1 MVVPFQ
7 FKPTRGKHSF
17 WDTLLTC
24 HQGTGRHDPKIYDLL
39 QYHVIEF
46 DILILSFFADI
57 SGVPIV
63 DDIVDAGEDVVD
75 VVTDGTGLVGDA
87 LSDAYNEAADKVR
100 MRNSPVW
107 DGVLGVISFHG

>member
-1 MVVPFQ
+1 MYV
-7 FKPTRGKHSF
+7 
-17 WDTLLTC
+17 
-24 HQGTGRHDPKIYDLL
+24 YDVNYVDIWSTTVLL

-46 DILILSFFADI
+46 DILILSFFAFDI

-107 DGVLGVISFHG
+107 AFGMVFWGWFHFMGD